1 MSHVVIAGASGFLGS
16 NLRRE
21 LAARG
26 PRVTALSRR
35 PARGEHESQW
45 DPYRGVLDRSL
56 IASADVVVNLAGS
69 PTIGNPHSRRWSD
82 QLRRSRVIT
91 TRLLAEAVAG
101 AAHRPAFLAGNAV
114 GWYGDHGS
122 QPVPETADSRGHSLM
137 TSVCRDWQEAA
148 RPAVAAGARV
158 CFLRTAPVLD
168 ADSAPLKQLR
178 PLFRA
183 ALGGRLG
190 SGRQHMP
197 MVSLRDWVGGVAHLV
212 DSDIAGPVNLCCPV
226 TPTNAEFTRALAAA
240 LRRPAPLA
248 VPAPVLRS
256 ATGRLSPEVL
266 GSVDARPEVLQ
277 RAGYVFRDP
286 DVDAVVRTALR
297 A

>member
-1 MSHVVIAGASGFLGS
+1 
-16 NLRRE
+16 
-21 LAARG
+21 
-26 PRVTALSRR
+26 
-35 PARGEHESQW
+35 
-45 DPYRGVLDRSL
+45 
-56 IASADVVVNLAGS
+56 
-69 PTIGNPHSRRWSD
+69 
-82 QLRRSRVIT
+82 
-91 TRLLAEAVAG
+91 
-101 AAHRPAFLAGNAV
+101 
-114 GWYGDHGS
+114 
-122 QPVPETADSRGHSLM
+122 
-137 TSVCRDWQEAA
+137 
-148 RPAVAAGARV
+148 
-158 CFLRTAPVLD
+158 
-168 ADSAPLKQLR
+168 
-178 PLFRA
+178 
-183 ALGGRLG
+183 
-190 SGRQHMP
+190 MP